1 LSDLIDLS
9 GWMNEQIQGDTI
21 NNYEFWPE
29 FFDRLK
35 NGESFIEIVQ
45 SFDEDLINDKIKEY
59 MNSFDS

>member
-1 LSDLIDLS
+1 
-9 GWMNEQIQGDTI
+9 MNEQIQGDTI

-45 SFDEDLINDKIKEY
+45 SFDEDLINEKIKEY